1 MKPNPATD
9 PVHVAQ
15 RIRGL
20 CDLFGGPAEAAR
32 LCGLPVTS
40 IEQYAAGKHLPG
52 AMALAALSK
61 GLSVQV
67 DWILF
72 GDRPLSDLTH
82 STKGTIR

>member
-15 RIRGL
+15 RIKGL
-20 CDLFGGPAEAAR
+20 CELFGGPLEAAR
-32 LCGLPVTS
+32 LCNLPVTS

-52 AMALAALSK
+52 TMALAALGK
-61 GLSVQV
+61 GLSVPV

-72 GDRPLSDLTH
+72 GERSLSDP
-82 STKGTIR
+82 SENTKGTIR